1 MEYIK
6 TIIDICYQILSIK
19 IYLGMGYYISL
30 MNVIV
35 FCLIGMILLYIFYKV
50 FD

>member
-1 MEYIK
+1 MEYIQL
-6 TIIDICYQILSIK
+6 IIDICYQILSIK

-30 MNVIV
+30 INVIV
-35 FCLIGMILLYIFYKV
+35 FSLIGIIILTIFYKL